1 MNTYESESP
10 RLAIAMAAFALSA
23 LTIGTSVVVPAQFDE
38 RPAPTNTVLAI
49 GTAAAHPVEVAIVPA
64 RIDVVGVREPEIAGA
79 RESSVAIARGPG
91 FAGAQEF
98 NVAWAMSDGAQPNCK
113 PAG

>member
-1 MNTYESESP
+1 MNTYESETP
-10 RLAIAMAAFALSA
+10 RLAIALAAFALSA
-23 LTIGTSVVVPAQFDE
+23 LTIGAMAVAPAQFDA
-38 RPAPTNTVLAI
+38 RLAPTDTVLAI
-49 GTAAAHPVEVAIVPA
+49 GPAAARPVEVAIVPA
-64 RIDVVGVREPEIAGA
+64 RIDVVGVREPGIASA

-98 NVAWAMSDGAQPNCK
+98 NVAWAIGELAQPNCK